1 MELKKKLVILI
12 SVVIGAIFLYFG
24 FSGMLQKRAAEEKAA
39 AMETTIVKQNID
51 PNSSDGLDNLR
62 E

>member
-1 MELKKKLVILI
+1 MDKKKIIVVFVSVI
-12 SVVIGAIFLYFG
+12 IGATFLYFG

-39 AMETTIVKQNID
+39 AIENTIVKKNISPD
-51 PNSSDGLDNLR
+51 SSDGLDNLS

>member
-1 MELKKKLVILI
+1 MDKKKFMVTII
-12 SVVIGAIFLYFG
+12 SVIIGAVFLYFG

-39 AMETTIVKQNID
+39 AIENTIVKKNITPD
-51 PNSSDGLDNLR
+51 SSDGLDNLG